1 MIQNGILLTSFPFR
15 RITSCIVGVTGLNQD
30 TKTTELLCGMCCQ
43 KKHSKNHNIVKAK
56 AQVKVPWQAFACCHF
71 WLLLGVFPYFLLV
84 TEVTM
89 CKSNL
94 QFIKYLSFLFF
105 FGIYTN
111 HFFFLLPA
119 NSLKTSPA
127 KMQFILEVAFGQTW
141 ILRQCKPTDTCPV
154 YLSICCVKYCFH
166 HKNIGT
172 TIQKSSGLFCVGLYQ
187 LIKG

>member
-43 KKHSKNHNIVKAK
+43 KKHSKNQNIVKAK
-56 AQVKVPWQAFACCHF
+56 AQMKVPWQAFACCHF

-105 FGIYTN
+105 FGIFFTTSKQFEN
-111 HFFFLLPA
+111 LTSKNAIHFGGCLWADL
-119 NSLKTSPA
+119 NLKTVQAYWHVSCLP
-127 KMQFILEVAFGQTW
+127 
-141 ILRQCKPTDTCPV
+141 
-154 YLSICCVKYCFH
+154 
-166 HKNIGT
+166 
-172 TIQKSSGLFCVGLYQ
+172 
-187 LIKG
+187 

>member
-43 KKHSKNHNIVKAK
+43 KKHSKNQNIVKAK
-56 AQVKVPWQAFACCHF
+56 AQMKVPWQAFACCHF

-105 FGIYTN
+105 LAFIPII
-111 HFFFLLPA
+111 FFFTTSKQFENLTSKNAIHFGGCLWA
-119 NSLKTSPA
+119 DLNLKTVQAYWHVSCLP
-127 KMQFILEVAFGQTW
+127 
-141 ILRQCKPTDTCPV
+141 
-154 YLSICCVKYCFH
+154 
-166 HKNIGT
+166 
-172 TIQKSSGLFCVGLYQ
+172 
-187 LIKG
+187 

>member
-43 KKHSKNHNIVKAK
+43 KKHSKNQNIVKAK

-71 WLLLGVFPYFLLV
+71 WLLLGVFPYYLLV

-105 FGIYTN
+105 LAFIPII
-111 HFFFLLPA
+111 FFFTTSKQFENLTSKNAIHFGGCLWA
-119 NSLKTSPA
+119 DLNLKTVQAYWHVSCLP
-127 KMQFILEVAFGQTW
+127 
-141 ILRQCKPTDTCPV
+141 
-154 YLSICCVKYCFH
+154 
-166 HKNIGT
+166 
-172 TIQKSSGLFCVGLYQ
+172 
-187 LIKG
+187 

>member
-43 KKHSKNHNIVKAK
+43 KKHSKNQNIVKAK
-56 AQVKVPWQAFACCHF
+56 AQMKVPWQAFACCHF

-111 HFFFLLPA
+111 HFFFTTSKQFENLTSKNAIHFGGCLWA
-119 NSLKTSPA
+119 DLNLKTVQAYWHVSCLP
-127 KMQFILEVAFGQTW
+127 
-141 ILRQCKPTDTCPV
+141 
-154 YLSICCVKYCFH
+154 
-166 HKNIGT
+166 
-172 TIQKSSGLFCVGLYQ
+172 
-187 LIKG
+187 

>member
-43 KKHSKNHNIVKAK
+43 KKHSKNQNIVKAK
-56 AQVKVPWQAFACCHF
+56 AQMKVPWQAFACCHF

-105 FGIYTN
+105 FWHLYQS
-111 HFFFLLPA
+111 FFFFTTSKQFENLTSKNAIHFGGCLWA
-119 NSLKTSPA
+119 DLNLKTVQAYWHVSCLP
-127 KMQFILEVAFGQTW
+127 
-141 ILRQCKPTDTCPV
+141 
-154 YLSICCVKYCFH
+154 
-166 HKNIGT
+166 
-172 TIQKSSGLFCVGLYQ
+172 
-187 LIKG
+187 

>member
-15 RITSCIVGVTGLNQD
+15 RITSCNVGVTGLNQD

-43 KKHSKNHNIVKAK
+43 KKHSKNQNIVKAK

-105 FGIYTN
+105 LAFIPII
-111 HFFFLLPA
+111 FFFTTSKQFENLTSKNAIHFGGCLWA
-119 NSLKTSPA
+119 DLNLKTVQAYWHVSCLP
-127 KMQFILEVAFGQTW
+127 
-141 ILRQCKPTDTCPV
+141 
-154 YLSICCVKYCFH
+154 
-166 HKNIGT
+166 
-172 TIQKSSGLFCVGLYQ
+172 
-187 LIKG
+187 

>member
-43 KKHSKNHNIVKAK
+43 KKHSKNQNIVKAK
-56 AQVKVPWQAFACCHF
+56 AQMKVPWQAFACCHF

-105 FGIYTN
+105 LAFIPII
-111 HFFFLLPA
+111 FFFTTSKQFENLTSKNAIYFGGCLWA
-119 NSLKTSPA
+119 DLNLKTVQPYWHMSCLP
-127 KMQFILEVAFGQTW
+127 
-141 ILRQCKPTDTCPV
+141 
-154 YLSICCVKYCFH
+154 
-166 HKNIGT
+166 
-172 TIQKSSGLFCVGLYQ
+172 
-187 LIKG
+187 

>member
-15 RITSCIVGVTGLNQD
+15 RITSCNVGVTGLNQD

-43 KKHSKNHNIVKAK
+43 KKHSKNQNIVKAK

-105 FGIYTN
+105 LAFIPII
-111 HFFFLLPA
+111 FFFTTSKQFENLTSKNAIYFGGCLWA
-119 NSLKTSPA
+119 DLNLKTVQPYWHMSCLP
-127 KMQFILEVAFGQTW
+127 
-141 ILRQCKPTDTCPV
+141 
-154 YLSICCVKYCFH
+154 
-166 HKNIGT
+166 
-172 TIQKSSGLFCVGLYQ
+172 
-187 LIKG
+187 

>member
-15 RITSCIVGVTGLNQD
+15 RITSCNVGVTGLNQD

-43 KKHSKNHNIVKAK
+43 KKHSKNQNIVKAK
-56 AQVKVPWQAFACCHF
+56 AQMKVPWQAFACCHF

-105 FGIYTN
+105 LAFIPII
-111 HFFFLLPA
+111 FFFTTSKQFENLTSKNAIHFGGCLWA
-119 NSLKTSPA
+119 DLNLKTVQAYWHVSCLP
-127 KMQFILEVAFGQTW
+127 
-141 ILRQCKPTDTCPV
+141 
-154 YLSICCVKYCFH
+154 
-166 HKNIGT
+166 
-172 TIQKSSGLFCVGLYQ
+172 
-187 LIKG
+187 